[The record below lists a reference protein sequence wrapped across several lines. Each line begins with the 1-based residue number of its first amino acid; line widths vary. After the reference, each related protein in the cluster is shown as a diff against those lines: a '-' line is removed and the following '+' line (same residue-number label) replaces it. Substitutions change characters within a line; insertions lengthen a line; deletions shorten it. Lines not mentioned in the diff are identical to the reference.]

1 VCERE
6 RERERENGAQ
16 PKEIVLE
23 RVERGKCG
31 MQKKA
36 VGDLKVRRER
46 ERMSVFQRVLEGT
59 TFISE
64 SQVSC

>member
-1 VCERE
+1 
-6 RERERENGAQ
+6 
-16 PKEIVLE
+16 VLE